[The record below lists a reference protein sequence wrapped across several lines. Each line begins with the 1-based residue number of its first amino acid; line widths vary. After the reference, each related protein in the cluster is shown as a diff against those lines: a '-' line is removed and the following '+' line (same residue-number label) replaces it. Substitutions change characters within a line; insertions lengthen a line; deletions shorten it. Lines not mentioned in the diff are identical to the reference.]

1 MPHRFVIDRQGHGQT
16 MERSSSMNITTIDTD
31 CLIQDL
37 KAPPGNDYNRCYHCS
52 CCGNGC
58 PFIKAMDYPPNA
70 VIRLL
75 QYGMVDEALA
85 SSTIWI
91 CVACNTCAMQCPMSI
106 DIPGL
111 MDDLRHL
118 ALAKGAPVAEPD
130 VLKFHQTVLDSI
142 SRYGRTHKLD
152 IMMRF
157 KLSTR
162 RWLQDWHVGLKMLAK
177 RKLDLM
183 PSKVKQMDKV
193 KSFFNSP
200 NKDKHHG

>member
-1 MPHRFVIDRQGHGQT
+1 MDV
-16 MERSSSMNITTIDTD
+16 TTIDTD
-31 CLIQDL
+31 CRIQDL
-37 KAPPGNDYNRCYHCS
+37 KAPLGNDYNRCYHCS

-85 SSTIWI
+85 SSTIWV
-91 CVACNTCAMQCPMSI
+91 CVACNTCAMQCPMAI

-118 ALAKGAPVAEPD
+118 ALERGAQVAEPD
-130 VLKFHQTVLDSI
+130 VLKFHKTVLDSI

-162 RWLQDWHVGLKMLAK
+162 RWLQDWQVGLKMLAK

-193 KSFFNSP
+193 RSFFNSP
-200 NKDKHHG
+200 NEDRHHD